1 MWKQVSWLVWHTE
14 LQCLQDGLHTWH
26 LLEEWRPRMWDRE
39 TLLRSSLGRILT
51 NKDVFRENGRLC
63 GCLGGAVVSK
73 LTAHQEG
80 LSSSPRFFGPLG
92 KFAWACVGFLLFP
105 PTVLK
110 TCTLG
115 DSKSLPGVSV
125 CVSCDELGPCVPA
138 SNRRSSLGSHKRY
151 KSIPERTYLFIT
163 A

>member
-1 MWKQVSWLVWHTE
+1 MLSSSCCLVIFYIYIYICESRFLDWCDT
-14 LQCLQDGLHTWH
+14 
-26 LLEEWRPRMWDRE
+26 
-39 TLLRSSLGRILT
+39 RSSSVCRTVCIPDTCWKNGGLECGTGRPCYVPALGRVLT
-51 NKDVFRENGRLC
+51 NKDVFWENGRLC

-125 CVSCDELGPCVPA
+125 CVCPAMNWARVFLLLTEGPC
-138 SNRRSSLGSHKRY
+138 
-151 KSIPERTYLFIT
+151 
-163 A
+163 